1 MEVIMMLT
9 YDQPGV
15 MQRVMAEFTRK
26 KINVE
31 TIVVGPCEMPER
43 SRIVISLRDRE
54 TALGVIEHLRALQ
67 EVIEADIV
75 DHRRHEG
82 YAIMLSKG
90 GVCRVTGTVE
100 EVESVIKKS
109 QPDKYIEVVN
119 AI

>member
-26 KINVE
+26 KINVD

-43 SRIVISLRDRE
+43 SRIVISLRDRD
-54 TALGVIEHLRALQ
+54 TAMGVIEHLRALQ

-82 YAIMLSKG
+82 YAILLSKG
-90 GVCRVTGTVE
+90 GVCRVTGSVE
-100 EVESVIKKS
+100 EVEAIIKKS
-109 QPDKYIEVVN
+109 EPEKYIEVVN

>member
-43 SRIVISLRDRE
+43 SRIVISLRDRD
-54 TALGVIEHLRALQ
+54 TAVGVIEHLRALQ

-82 YAIMLSKG
+82 YAITLNKG
-90 GVCRVTGTVE
+90 GVCRITGNVD
-100 EVESVIKKS
+100 EVEALIRKS
-109 QPDKYIEVVN
+109 EPEKYIEVVN

>member
-43 SRIVISLRDRE
+43 SRIVISLRDRD
-54 TALGVIEHLRALQ
+54 TAVGVIEHLRALQ

-82 YAIMLSKG
+82 YAVTLNKG
-90 GVCRVTGTVE
+90 GVCRITGSVD
-100 EVESVIKKS
+100 EVEALIKKS
-109 QPDKYIEVVN
+109 EPEKYIEVVN

>member
-1 MEVIMMLT
+1 
-9 YDQPGV
+9 
-15 MQRVMAEFTRK
+15 
-26 KINVE
+26 
-31 TIVVGPCEMPER
+31 MPER
-43 SRIVISLRDRE
+43 SRIVISLRDRD

-82 YAIMLSKG
+82 YAITLSKG
-90 GVCRVTGTVE
+90 GVCRITGSVE
-100 EVESVIKKS
+100 EVEAFIKKS